1 MVSSGDFSKKPVA
14 KIGYFALRKKG
25 KEKIRLA
32 KVVKCCCQ
40 VTWAQK
46 KHVPKE
52 SEFLVSKS
60 LNMNV

>member
-1 MVSSGDFSKKPVA
+1 MVSSGVFSKKPMA

-25 KEKIRLA
+25 KKKTRMA

-40 VTWAQK
+40 VTWAQE

-52 SEFLVSKS
+52 SEFLISKS
-60 LNMNV
+60 LNMNI